1 MSTLVAPRS
10 RAAARVNR
18 ISVDLDRSSG
28 YLLGSMSNVLPS
40 SSSVRRA
47 RESSLTSL
55 GRVTSDTTTSSVRMR
70 DSSLTRGGRPSATE
84 SVRNSVVIPSSF
96 ETAKY
101 NREQEMKEIHLN
113 FMKQYD
119 TTKKKLADEP
129 VVEDTERKSKAY
141 QRIVNNEPPRYLD
154 EREAK
159 KACVSEMFMDT
170 SKFST
175 KTLSAINGLDG
186 AVLRK
191 KDKAYNWRK
200 EMDDYEKRT
209 EFDRDV
215 RARNVSALHR
225 NDPEEDHWAVNQR
238 KSEDRKRT
246 SRDTIER
253 PIEKAAKKEQESEVV
268 KSWREKRDAE
278 RATEQTSEP
287 EPEKQSWREKLAE
300 KNKQE
305 EKEKKQME
313 ADAATTAATVAE
325 AKQRALAAA
334 ADATAD
340 SSTKSAE
347 PTADGEKTAEE
358 EDADENGTRQLKN
371 DVSFLF
377 SGLEQEFEESK
388 SARAKLR
395 ERIKKVKQDI
405 KEADDAE
412 ATENG
417 ETITKESEEEKDKRR
432 AELREKFRL
441 QREAKKKAKAEA
453 GQ

>member
-1 MSTLVAPRS
+1 MSQL
-10 RAAARVNR
+10 
-18 ISVDLDRSSG
+18 SSQKS
-28 YLLGSMSNVLPS
+28 YQIHFF
-40 SSSVRRA
+40 
-47 RESSLTSL
+47 
-55 GRVTSDTTTSSVRMR
+55 
-70 DSSLTRGGRPSATE
+70 
-84 SVRNSVVIPSSF
+84 RNSVMIPSSF

-129 VVEDTERKSKAY
+129 VEDTERKSKAY
-141 QRIVNNEPPRYLD
+141 QRIVNNDPPRYLD

-191 KDKAYNWRK
+191 KDKEYTWRK

-209 EFDRDV
+209 EFERDV

-225 NDPEEDHWAVNQR
+225 KDPEEDHWTANQR

-268 KSWREKRDAE
+268 KSWREKREAE
-278 RATEQTSEP
+278 RATEQISEP
-287 EPEKQSWREKLAE
+287 EPGRLSWREKLAE
-300 KNKQE
+300 KQKQE
-305 EKEKKQME
+305 EEEKKQKE
-313 ADAATTAATVAE
+313 ADAAEAAATAAE

-358 EDADENGTRQLKN
+358 EEGEDENGTRQLKK
-371 DVSFLF
+371 DVGFLF

-395 ERIKKVKQDI
+395 ERIKKVKTAI
-405 KEADDAE
+405 KEA
-412 ATENG
+412 
-417 ETITKESEEEKDKRR
+417 EEEKDKRR

-453 GQ
+453 

>member
-1 MSTLVAPRS
+1 
-10 RAAARVNR
+10 
-18 ISVDLDRSSG
+18 
-28 YLLGSMSNVLPS
+28 
-40 SSSVRRA
+40 
-47 RESSLTSL
+47 
-55 GRVTSDTTTSSVRMR
+55 MR

-84 SVRNSVVIPSSF
+84 SVRNSVAIPSSF

-305 EKEKKQME
+305 EKEKKQKE

-340 SSTKSAE
+340 SFF
-347 PTADGEKTAEE
+347 ADGEKTAEE
-358 EDADENGTRQLKN
+358 EDEDENGTRQLKK
-371 DVSFLF
+371 DVGFLF